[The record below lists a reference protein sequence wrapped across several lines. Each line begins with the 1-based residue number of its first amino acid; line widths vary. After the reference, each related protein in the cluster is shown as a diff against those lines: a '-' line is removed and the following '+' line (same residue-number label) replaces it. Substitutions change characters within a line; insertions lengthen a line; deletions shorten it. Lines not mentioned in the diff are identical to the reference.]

1 MRPSAGLMEVFDSR
15 LVEEARATHQSVY
28 FVALLKQ
35 KFGEVG
41 TVLAGNS
48 GDQRSLR
55 GGSHNLSRLRGAMCD
70 EWWAVLDSNQ

>member
-15 LVEEARATHQSVY
+15 LVEEARGTHQSVY

-48 GDQRSLR
+48 GNQGNFLQHITPDNTAS
-55 GGSHNLSRLRGAMCD
+55 GSHLTAL
-70 EWWAVLDSNQ
+70 